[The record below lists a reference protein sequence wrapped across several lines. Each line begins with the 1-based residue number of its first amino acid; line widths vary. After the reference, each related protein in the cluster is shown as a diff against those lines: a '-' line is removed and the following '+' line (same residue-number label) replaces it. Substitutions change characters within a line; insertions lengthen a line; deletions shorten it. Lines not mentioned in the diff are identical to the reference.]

1 MGLFVKHED
10 VFSERELIWSENRFS
25 LGWHWDRFDAWHVI
39 VLRVIVSK
47 RVIKRCLF
55 PSSGSVEH
63 VNTHVRWMYWEF
75 STTSTATALNLN
87 FDICHMEEFKASLFL
102 FMQIFEIWKKAALGE
117 KKTKQ

>member
-55 PSSGSVEH
+55 PSTGSVEH

-75 STTSTATALNLN
+75 STTSTAIALNLN
-87 FDICHMEEFKASLFL
+87 FDICHMEEFKASLFFVYADFWNL
-102 FMQIFEIWKKAALGE
+102 KKGSIGG